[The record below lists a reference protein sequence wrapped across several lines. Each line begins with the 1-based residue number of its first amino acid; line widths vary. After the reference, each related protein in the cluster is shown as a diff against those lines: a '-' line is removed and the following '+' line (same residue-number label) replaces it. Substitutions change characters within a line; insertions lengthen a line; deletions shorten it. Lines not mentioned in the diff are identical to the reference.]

1 MSAKVLSALRYPKQH
16 CFMKAPILPP
26 LCLSCNC
33 GIKMKMSMELSGMIL
48 TGENRSDRRKSCP
61 IAPSPSTLLT
71 CSGQGSNWPS
81 AAKGWW
87 QTTWNKGYKKVKVL
101 FYPMLP
107 YFRKAL
113 IFGKFLGSPLVSLPC
128 RNVEHWWTDSGG
140 EVEVLGEKLVSTPL
154 CRPEISLGVT
164 WDRTGPLR

>member
-1 MSAKVLSALRYPKQH
+1 
-16 CFMKAPILPP
+16 
-26 LCLSCNC
+26 
-33 GIKMKMSMELSGMIL
+33 
-48 TGENRSDRRKSCP
+48 
-61 IAPSPSTLLT
+61 
-71 CSGQGSNWPS
+71 
-81 AAKGWW
+81 
-87 QTTWNKGYKKVKVL
+87 VKVL